1 MLVDEGEL
9 KKIESDYGRLPRVGK
24 DKVKWLL
31 PPDWKQKQMDA
42 VIVEIP
48 DAKSEEIFEKYRVK
62 LLRKK

>member
-9 KKIESDYGRLPRVGK
+9 KKIESKYGRLPRVGK
-24 DKVKWLL
+24 DNVKWLL

-48 DAKSEEIFEKYRVK
+48 DAKAKEIFEKYRVK